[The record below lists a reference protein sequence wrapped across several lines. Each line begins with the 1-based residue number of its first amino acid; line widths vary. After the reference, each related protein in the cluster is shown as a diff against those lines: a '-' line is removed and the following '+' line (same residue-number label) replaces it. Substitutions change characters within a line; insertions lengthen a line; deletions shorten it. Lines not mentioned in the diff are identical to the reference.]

1 MLKELNDWQ
10 MAMEAYMED
19 KITYQSDLFQLDC
32 TT

>member
-1 MLKELNDWQ
+1 

-32 TT
+32 TA